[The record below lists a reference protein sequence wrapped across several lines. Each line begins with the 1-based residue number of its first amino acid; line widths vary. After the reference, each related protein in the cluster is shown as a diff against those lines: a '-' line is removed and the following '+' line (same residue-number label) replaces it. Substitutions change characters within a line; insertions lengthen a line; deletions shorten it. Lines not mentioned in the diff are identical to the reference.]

1 MPEYLMNTSE
11 RVLLPIKWPMRYS
24 SKLFNNSIS
33 FQLFSICFLIF
44 FQLILSGC
52 AAHQVMFD
60 RAVVFNAT
68 DGIISEVKVRH
79 ERKAKMINVS
89 SRIVFPAVFFML
101 LGWFV
106 SGWSFSDL
114 ILPAREWFLNEFNF
128 HEYFLVNL
136 KEKHYGVY
144 IYGKRGRIYF

>member
-1 MPEYLMNTSE
+1 
-11 RVLLPIKWPMRYS
+11 
-24 SKLFNNSIS
+24 
-33 FQLFSICFLIF
+33 
-44 FQLILSGC
+44 
-52 AAHQVMFD
+52 MFD

-106 SGWSFSDL
+106 SG
-114 ILPAREWFLNEFNF
+114 
-128 HEYFLVNL
+128 
-136 KEKHYGVY
+136 
-144 IYGKRGRIYF
+144 